1 MPSEDELATVAAGSA
16 GGSASVSSMAAV
28 GTKNVVPVIAVEKS
42 SSRS

>member
-1 MPSEDELATVAAGSA
+1 MPSDDEA
-16 GGSASVSSMAAV
+16 GGDAPDGDSASVSSMAAV